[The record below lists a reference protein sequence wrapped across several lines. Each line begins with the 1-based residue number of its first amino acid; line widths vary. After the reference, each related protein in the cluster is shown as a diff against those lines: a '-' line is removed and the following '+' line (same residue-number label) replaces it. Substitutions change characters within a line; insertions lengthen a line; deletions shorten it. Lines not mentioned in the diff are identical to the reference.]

1 MQSDKFHFGRRQIIH
16 YDKTGQPSYQWLPL
30 DAADFLDP
38 QEGDEFNNGAR
49 HENLASALRR
59 LFRYLHRYN
68 PSTLV
73 ISGVKLV
80 WGVDDLPQPAPDLAV
95 IPNVASPEQPR
106 SRFDV
111 AAEGTAP
118 RFVLDVTSP
127 RLASLDHSEKRRIYE
142 QAGVEEYFVLDTGE
156 TDDAPCRLAGYRLA
170 GDRYEPLAADER
182 GYLYSATNR
191 AWLGINPN
199 RQEPVLIDD
208 RTGEPVIPPTDVDES
223 PAAKAAAAEARA
235 SSIAAQ
241 LDFLRPND

>member
-1 MQSDKFHFGRRQIIH
+1 MQSNKFHVGRRQIIH

-30 DAADFLDP
+30 GAADFLDP
-38 QEGDEFNNGAR
+38 QEGDEFNHGAR
-49 HENLASALRR
+49 HESVARAVRR
-59 LFRYLHRYN
+59 LFRHLHRYN

-95 IPNVASPEQPR
+95 IPNVTAPEQPR
-106 SRFDV
+106 TRFDV
-111 AAEGTAP
+111 GAEGAAP
-118 RFVLDVTSP
+118 RFVLEVTSP
-127 RLASLDHSEKRRIYE
+127 RLANLDHHEKRRIYE

-156 TDDAPCRLAGYRLA
+156 TDDAPCRLVGYRLT
-170 GDRYEPLAADER
+170 GDRYERLAADER
-182 GYLYSATNR
+182 GYLYSTVNR
-191 AWLGINPN
+191 AWVGIDPN
-199 RQEPVLIDD
+199 RQEPALTDE
-208 RTGEPVIPPTDVDES
+208 RTGEPVIPPADVDES